1 MLQFD
6 SDDYLEINDADLSVL
21 RRSRASVSLTME
33 SGRSFDIRAILC
45 QQKRDGEPAT
55 HLLFYS
61 PVLKRAIVFQLS
73 GGDARGQL
81 KLGEEYLADFGFQL
95 EEVSLDLKP
104 AVRDVVLRDIPSL
117 QKKEAI
123 RRLREERNSRIAG
136 FEKTLKALGKPAP
149 SSKEGVERKR
159 ILEQLQAERQ
169 VEESLDTL
177 LKHLEGQLLASNRQL
192 DEPQDK
198 PLEAPKAAPKV
209 DPERVRQILEQT
221 AKSRADVPPVSQE
234 RPKEVEKTPTEKAAA
249 EKAAAEKAAAE
260 KAAAEKAA
268 AEKAAAEKAAAEKAA
283 AEKAAPAQVKK
294 PQLKESPRQGQATVT
309 PPVEELRKELNLAR
323 ARQTQLEDELHKARA
338 DQDVDDKRRSEQ
350 QKLKRRL
357 EELEAELTGAAER
370 LEQERRDKQ
379 ELEGELKQFK
389 ARHKSALQKLS
400 DTEEKLSAAEQIG
413 KNSGAAESL
422 LAKTQNKLDQ
432 RSDALK
438 TQLEVAARLE
448 KDLDATRRELAD
460 AETARRQTE
469 TALKQQEQEFR
480 KELGGVS
487 KELAGVSKQLDSARQ
502 KSEQEGRELAK
513 LFKESAGLQKELA
526 GAQKDLA
533 GAQQELAEA
542 QSQLGRRDKEL
553 AESRRDV
560 ERLQG
565 QFQALEQKHRKLESS
580 QGSLERQYQESV
592 DQLAAA
598 EKKLAGVET
607 LERKC
612 KHLTE
617 DLEQVRQQFDLE
629 RQAKDSLAKDASRI
643 AARLKNLEADFERTR
658 AELAEA
664 EKSRDDATRLQA
676 ELNKLRDRLDN
687 QTRENAA
694 LVEDYAALRRQ
705 LAAGG
710 NAGAATDAP
719 AGAEPLAASAQTERL
734 NAQLLAAESQVRDLV
749 LQKEQLAIALVEEQ
763 NKNRALQEAGSRST
777 AAAAAA
783 VPVREAKP
791 DLPQKPP
798 PHVVRKPPLPGAT
811 FHVDW
816 DLEALPCEPAAVKQ
830 AWESIYNV
838 TLSIEGYP
846 HQYVGALIVLLGEKS
861 KERLLVAFRL
871 DKEKRN
877 LIYRPVRKI
886 GSDADLKKALNEA
899 QSFLRVS
906 GIEVETV
913 AAEQIKKVLE
923 PYLA

>member
-1 MLQFD
+1 MLQFE

-21 RRSRASVSLTME
+21 RRSRSSVSLTME

-61 PVLKRAIVFQLS
+61 PVLKRAIVYHLA
-73 GGDARGQL
+73 GGDARSQL

-95 EEVSLDLKP
+95 EDVSLDLKP

-177 LKHLEGQLLASNRQL
+177 LKHVEGQLLASNRHL
-192 DEPQDK
+192 DEPQAK
-198 PLEAPKAAPKV
+198 PPEAPKTAPKV

-221 AKSRADVPPVSQE
+221 AKSRASVPPASQE
-234 RPKEVEKTPTEKAAA
+234 RAKVVEKVPVEKVPVEKVPVEKVPVEKA
-249 EKAAAEKAAAE
+249 
-260 KAAAEKAA
+260 
-268 AEKAAAEKAAAEKAA
+268 
-283 AEKAAPAQVKK
+283 
-294 PQLKESPRQGQATVT
+294 GQDRATVA
-309 PPVEELRKELNLAR
+309 PPADELQKELNLAR
-323 ARQTQLEDELHKARA
+323 ARQAQLEDELHTARA
-338 DQDVDDKRRSEQ
+338 DKAADDKRQSEH
-350 QKLKRRL
+350 QKLERRL
-357 EELEAELTGAAER
+357 VELEAELAATAER
-370 LEQERRDKQ
+370 LEQERRGRED
-379 ELEGELKQFK
+379 LEGELKQFK

-400 DTEEKLSAAEQIG
+400 DTEEKLSAAEEIG

-422 LAKTQNKLDQ
+422 LAKTQKKLDQ

-438 TQLEVAARLE
+438 TQLEAAARLE
-448 KDLDATRRELAD
+448 KDLDATRRKLAD
-460 AETARRQTE
+460 AEAARQQTE
-469 TALKQQEQEFR
+469 TALKQQELEFR
-480 KELGGVS
+480 KDLAGVS
-487 KELAGVSKQLDSARQ
+487 KELTGVSKQLDSARQ

-513 LFKESAGLQKELA
+513 LFKETAGLQKELT
-526 GAQKDLA
+526 

-542 QSQLGRRDKEL
+542 QSQLVQRDKEL
-553 AESRRDV
+553 AGFKRDA

-565 QFQALEQKHRKLESS
+565 QLQALELKHRELESS
-580 QGSLERQYQESV
+580 KGSLERQYRESL
-592 DQLAAA
+592 DQLAVA
-598 EKKLAGVET
+598 EKNLAGMET

-643 AARLKNLEADFERTR
+643 AARLKNLETDFERTR

-664 EKSRDDATRLQA
+664 EKSRDEASRLQG
-676 ELNKLRDRLDN
+676 ELGKLRERLDN

-694 LVEDYAALRRQ
+694 LVEDYAAVRRQ
-705 LAAGG
+705 LSAGG
-710 NAGAATDAP
+710 TAGAAAEAP
-719 AGAEPLAASAQTERL
+719 AGSEPLLSSAQTERL
-734 NAQLLAAESQVRDLV
+734 NAQLLAAESQLRELA
-749 LQKEQLAIALVEEQ
+749 LQKEQLAIALIEEQ
-763 NKNRALQEAGSRST
+763 NRNRALQDAGSRVS
-777 AAAAAA
+777 AAASAAA
-783 VPVREAKP
+783 PVREAKP

-816 DLEALPCEPAAVKQ
+816 DLESLPCEPAAVKQ

-846 HQYVGALIVLLGEKS
+846 HQYVGALIVLLGDKS
-861 KERLLVAFRL
+861 KERLFVAFRL
-871 DKEKRN
+871 DNEKRN

-913 AAEQIKKVLE
+913 AADQISKVLA